1 MTTRQVAFR
10 LKSEGK
16 AEVLRDARDV
26 GEALKGGYQAAEQ
39 GAAAATSAADRL
51 EQKYRRMAQA
61 AQDAAQAQAAQ
72 ARINAAIGVRE
83 PTRGSAAASASV
95 FMQDDDD
102 VRRVEALRA
111 SIDPLT
117 AAQNKLNHEL
127 REYQTLAN
135 AGKITTGELAQLQA
149 QAKTRFDETAAAI
162 KRNEQGLTRLALA
175 SRLNLGRQ
183 GADVLVTAAMGM
195 NPAMIALQQGP
206 QILDAL
212 ATSGIKAS
220 AGLIAVGGALTT
232 AAAGVVVMAAA
243 WQRAEGAAA
252 ELEDATTGVGR
263 TAGLTADQ
271 LRDLTVVSAAAGEV
285 SRKAARDMAV
295 EYLATGRIG
304 AQVLGDLIATTRDY
318 ASFTGQDAAAATK
331 DLAKAM
337 LDPTKAGEAMTAQ
350 FGLLSLEQLDNI
362 ENMQKQG
369 DLLGAQKVLLD
380 ELTSAVSGHAARA
393 GEITD
398 AWSAIGRSISD
409 ALDKLGEFL
418 YATEDE
424 RIDNLRD
431 LLASRSLNPS
441 DRRRFEG
448 ELWVAE
454 RQQGIR
460 ALLDEGVA
468 DEAQRNQTA
477 LRERQAREA
486 REREGR
492 AAANRAAAAA
502 RREAAEAER
511 ARREALQRERQ
522 EEDRAAQISL
532 EQARGRG
539 DEARVRALEDANAV
553 RVRERQLIDAG
564 TTAEAARTKALKEQQ
579 QLIDARSLAQARE
592 VREQARAR
600 EVEVMRLLGEDRYA
614 DNVER
619 RLELTR
625 RINELEK
632 QGLDNGTAKTLAG
645 KEALE
650 LEEARAV
657 VAERSAA
664 VRERE
669 WKTVLAQ
676 ASGDRSALRDLNRET
691 WIANRAR
698 EIEKEKTLNYG
709 DKEARDLA
717 TREYSELMRAQTVGG
732 IREGF
737 GDFIDDFRRSGSLRE
752 AVVEQLFDAG
762 ERWLDRLFD
771 QMSKV
776 DWSQFFKGGSDG
788 EGGSNLIA
796 KGLNFLFGR
805 QNAHGTDFWTGGPT
819 WVGERGPELLDLPRG
834 SRVIEN
840 ARSLDMMRRAASGA
854 GSAAG
859 AAPVSLVYAP
869 AHTISGVDTARIEE
883 ILRQDREE
891 FRSKVVSVVKDA
903 SARFELAE

>member
-304 AQVLGDLIATTRDY
+304 AQVLGDLIATTKDY
-318 ASFTGQDAAAATK
+318 ASFTGQDVAAATK

-477 LRERQAREA
+477 LRERQAQEA

-522 EEDRAAQISL
+522 EEDRAAQIAL

-553 RVRERQLIDAG
+553 RARERQLIDAG
-564 TTAEAARTKALKEQQ
+564 TAGEAARTKALKEQQ
-579 QLIDARSLAQARE
+579 SLIDARTLAQARE
-592 VREQARAR
+592 VREQAQAR
-600 EVEVMRLLGEDRYA
+600 ELEVMRLLGEDRYA

-632 QGLDNGTAKTLAG
+632 QGLDNGTAKNLAAR
-645 KEALE
+645 EALD

-698 EIEKEKTLNYG
+698 EIEG
-709 DKEARDLA
+709 DKTKPLNFGEGVEQA
-717 TREYSELMRAQTVGG
+717 TREYAELMRAQTVGG

-737 GDFIDDFRRSGSLRE
+737 GDFIEDFRRSGSLRE
-752 AVVEQLFDAG
+752 AVVDQLFDAG

-771 QMSKV
+771 QMGKV

-788 EGGSNLIA
+788 EGGSNVIA